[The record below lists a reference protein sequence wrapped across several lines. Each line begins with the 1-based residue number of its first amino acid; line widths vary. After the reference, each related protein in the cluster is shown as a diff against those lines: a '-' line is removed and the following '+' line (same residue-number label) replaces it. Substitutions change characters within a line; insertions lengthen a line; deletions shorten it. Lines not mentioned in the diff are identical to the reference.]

1 MACGGNGSSEP
12 GGMPSPAPGTQL
24 TEAPLSF
31 ARIDTFELKSDARF
45 DPQGD
50 PKGGGAYIT
59 KQDITLRAH
68 VSNIVRLDAVAS
80 QCGSCGAVQASVTP
94 EEDGNAEVT
103 LHLPATGIVYVVT
116 AYGVLGVDYP
126 LPTGGLVNSCGEPLI
141 SGGSI
146 RVKAI
151 P

>member
-1 MACGGNGSSEP
+1 
-12 GGMPSPAPGTQL
+12 
-24 TEAPLSF
+24 
-31 ARIDTFELKSDARF
+31 
-45 DPQGD
+45 
-50 PKGGGAYIT
+50 
-59 KQDITLRAH
+59 
-68 VSNIVRLDAVAS
+68 
-80 QCGSCGAVQASVTP
+80 VTP

-126 LPTGGLVNSCGEPLI
+126 LPTGGLVNSDGEPVI